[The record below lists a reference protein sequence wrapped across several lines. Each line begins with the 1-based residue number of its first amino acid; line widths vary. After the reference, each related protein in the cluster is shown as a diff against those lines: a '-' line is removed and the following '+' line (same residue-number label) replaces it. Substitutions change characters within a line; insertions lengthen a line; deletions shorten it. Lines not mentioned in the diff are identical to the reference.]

1 MSDVEK
7 LLSLGPID
15 VDDLCRLSGFE
26 ARHVHAALMSLD
38 LAGRVERRG
47 ARLVALRP

>member
-15 VDDLCRLSGFE
+15 VDDLCRLSGLE